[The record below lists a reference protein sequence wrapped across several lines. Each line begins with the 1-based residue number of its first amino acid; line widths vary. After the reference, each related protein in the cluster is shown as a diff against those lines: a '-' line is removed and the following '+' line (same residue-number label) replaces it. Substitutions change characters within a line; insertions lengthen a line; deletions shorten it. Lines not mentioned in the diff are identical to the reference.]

1 MNVIKATVELPA
13 QRLTTSWQVRTK
25 RTADVVLSLLLILCF
40 IPLMLLAAMLIAVD
54 SPGGILFRQRRLGR
68 DMQDFTVFKFRTMR
82 AEASPELHRLFVAEL
97 CRDDGQ
103 PLDDDSVKKLTH
115 DPRVTRVGRVLRAL
129 SIDELPQLF
138 NVLLG
143 EMSLVGPRPALEYE
157 LEHYQQDHFARF
169 NVRPGLTGL
178 WQVSGRNLLGFT
190 EMLELDAEYANEA
203 SLSTDLKILARTP
216 LAAFRHA
223 A

>member
-13 QRLTTSWQVRTK
+13 QRLSTSWQVRTK
-25 RTADVVLSLLLILCF
+25 RTADVVLSVLLILCF

-68 DMQDFTVFKFRTMR
+68 DMQGFTVFKFRTMR

-97 CRDDGQ
+97 CRDEGQ
-103 PLDDDSVKKLTH
+103 LLDDDSVKKLTH

>member
-13 QRLTTSWQVRTK
+13 QRLSTSWQVRTK
-25 RTADVVLSLLLILCF
+25 RTADVVLSVLLILCF

-54 SPGGILFRQRRLGR
+54 SPGGILSRQRRLGR
-68 DMQDFTVFKFRTMR
+68 DMQGFTVFKFRTMR

-97 CRDDGQ
+97 CRDEGQ
-103 PLDDDSVKKLTH
+103 LLDDDSVKKLTH